1 MPPRGSSHKLR
12 VPIFAKTHLMYD
24 LSVGDCEE
32 DWTEGDSVALH
43 PLVVQFYAETY
54 DGKNCKLCNH
64 LHKPCE
70 SVPEGIGNNRYE
82 LLACISWAEQFV
94 EDVIPESTR
103 VILGFESL
111 VPTRPDPDFL

>member
-70 SVPEGIGNNRYE
+70 SVRCRYGPR
-82 LLACISWAEQFV
+82 LLSV
-94 EDVIPESTR
+94 VIRANITCLRSLR
-103 VILGFESL
+103 VLETTDTNSSLASLGPNSS
-111 VPTRPDPDFL
+111 